1 MPTIVVKDP
10 TLLSRLDK
18 YKQNPADVAYDDVL
32 YELLKRAESKSEGR
46 PSLRGFDDLPRLVV
60 EEVRKALDGKLVEAL
75 KSAILPAV
83 SELSVEI
90 PVELSIRVRMRL
102 EPVLEL
108 AQRDNS
114 MSYNSGGPPST
125 GDKDGLAKIVEIDEL
140 ERKAIELLRAR
151 GGCWEGSAYSLAR
164 HIASDARQAVWAL
177 ESRLR
182 RRLRRVDGKICLP
195 ETAAETAVA
204 QQ

>member
-1 MPTIVVKDP
+1 MPTILVRDP
-10 TLLSRLDK
+10 TLIERLNKIKPVPDD
-18 YKQNPADVAYDDVL
+18 YYDDVI
-32 YELLKRAESKSEGR
+32 YELLRRAEVAR
-46 PSLRGFDDLPRLVV
+46 PAIKGLDNLPQLIV
-60 EEVRKALDGKLVEAL
+60 EEVMRGLDGKLVEAL

-114 MSYNSGGPPST
+114 MSYNNGGPPST
-125 GDKDGLAKIVEIDEL
+125 GDKDGLAKIAETDEL
-140 ERKAIELLRAR
+140 ERRAIEFLREH
-151 GGCWEGSAYSLAR
+151 GGCWDGSAYSLAR
-164 HIASDARQAVWAL
+164 HVAGRVDYAL

-182 RRLRRVDGKICLP
+182 RRLAKRDGRLCLP
-195 ETAAETAVA
+195 EAAAETAVA